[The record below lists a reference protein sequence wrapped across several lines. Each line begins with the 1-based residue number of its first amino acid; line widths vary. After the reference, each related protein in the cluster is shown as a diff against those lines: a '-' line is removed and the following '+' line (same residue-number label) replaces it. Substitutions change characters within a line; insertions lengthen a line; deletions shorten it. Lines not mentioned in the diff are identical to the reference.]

1 MRQPQQSLGASRQH
15 LNLGHVVQ
23 PQSPLATC
31 TPEIDDGKQDVWEQ
45 IYWKT
50 HTDWRDAGGFYCKLQ
65 RVTG

>member
-31 TPEIDDGKQDVWEQ
+31 TPEIDDGKQEDGNRSIGKHIQ
-45 IYWKT
+45 IGET
-50 HTDWRDAGGFYCKLQ
+50 LGVFIVNCSM
-65 RVTG
+65 